1 MLIRVIYHDNRQDM
15 VLAEELDELI
25 AGGKIRQFL
34 RSTGWVI
41 LGYHPIR
48 RIGRESMTSSER
60 RVPANP
66 PIHTRPS

>member
-1 MLIRVIYHDNRQDM
+1 MLIRVIYHDGRQDM

-34 RSTGWVI
+34 RSSGWVI

-48 RIGRESMTSSER
+48 RIGRESLTGER
-60 RVPANP
+60 RVV
-66 PIHTRPS
+66 